1 MENWIL
7 GIISACIAA
16 GYFYKTAL
24 YKQKKT
30 VGDLWK
36 QNKYEMAVAGVF
48 FIGFLCRLLFIRTMP
63 AGLNQDEASIGYE
76 AYAVLKYGMDR
87 NGISV
92 PVHFIAWGSGQ
103 NALYAYLAMPFIA
116 IMGLNEFSLRLPM
129 ALIGCLAI
137 AAFYHLLKNITGKKE
152 TLLGTLIFAL
162 APWHIMKSRWAL
174 ESNLFPDLILFFVT
188 LFMIGLKKKNKKY
201 YYGAFA
207 ILALSTYSYG
217 TSYFFVP
224 VFLAAVLVYVVVTKK
239 ADWKEFIGPC
249 IMLAV
254 LVLPMMLFVM
264 INTFDMEQ
272 IKIGFI
278 TIPRLYVSRH
288 TEISSVFSADFLNNF
303 KGNMAHSLGILMK
316 GEDGLPWNSLSAYGI
331 CYQFSLLFFVIGIVE
346 SISKTEWLKSKYMMN
361 IWGITAFLMTGIV
374 DPNINRLNAAWIPM
388 IYFVAVGAMACVRH
402 SKVILGTV
410 VAAYLAGFLLFQN
423 EYRTDFQENIGVY
436 FFESFG
442 DAIKLADEKNTNIV
456 YVTNEVNQ
464 PYIFTLFYDKISPK
478 EYRETVTFASQYSA
492 FEQISSYG
500 KYCFYIPETI
510 DDPNAAY
517 IMSCEQASGLDP
529 NSYDITN
536 FKRYSVV
543 TLR

>member
-7 GIISACIAA
+7 GILSACIVA
-16 GYFYKTAL
+16 GYFYKTVL

-30 VGDLWK
+30 VGEIWQ
-36 QNKYEMAVAGVF
+36 QNRYEMAAAGIF
-48 FIGFLCRLLFIRTMP
+48 LIGFLCRLLFIRTMP

-76 AYAVLKYGMDR
+76 AYAVLKHGMDR
-87 NGISV
+87 NGISF

-116 IMGLNEFSLRLPM
+116 VLGLNEFSLRLPM
-129 ALIGCLAI
+129 AVIGCVAI
-137 AAFYHLLKNITGKKE
+137 VAFYHLLKNITGKKE
-152 TLLGTLIFAL
+152 TILGTMIFAL

-188 LFMIGLKKKNKKY
+188 LFVMGLKKNNKKY

-207 ILALSTYSYG
+207 ILALSTYAYG

-224 VFLAAVLVYVVVTKK
+224 VFLGAVLIYMIVTKK
-239 ADWKEFIGPC
+239 VDWKEFIGPC
-249 IMLAV
+249 IMLVV
-254 LVLPMMLFVM
+254 LVLPMMLFVL

-303 KGNMAHSLGILMK
+303 RENMKLSLDIVMK
-316 GEDGLPWNSLSAYGI
+316 GEDGLPWNSLSVYGI
-331 CYQFSLLFFVIGIVE
+331 CYNFSFVFLIIGIIQ
-346 SISKTEWLKSKYMMN
+346 SICKTDWLKSKYFMN
-361 IWGITAFLMTGIV
+361 IWGIAAFVMMGIV
-374 DPNINRLNAAWIPM
+374 DPNINRLNVTWIPM
-388 IYFVAVGAMACVRH
+388 IYFIAVGVMACVRH
-402 SKVILGTV
+402 SRVVLGTV
-410 VAAYLAGFLLFQN
+410 AAVYLAGFLLFQN
-423 EYRTDFQENIGVY
+423 EYRTDFQENIGGY
-436 FFESFG
+436 FFASFG
-442 DAIKLADEKNTNIV
+442 DAIKEANTKNKEVI

-464 PYIFTLFYDKISPK
+464 PYIFTLFYDKTSPR
-478 EYRETVTFASQYSA
+478 EYQETVAFFSQYSA

-510 DDPNAAY
+510 DQANAAY
-517 IMSCEQASGLDP
+517 IMPVGQAAVLDP
-529 NSYDITN
+529 DMYEVTN
-536 FKRYSVV
+536 LKYYSVV

>member
-7 GIISACIAA
+7 GILSACIVA

-30 VGDLWK
+30 VNELWQ
-36 QNKYEMAVAGVF
+36 QNRYELAVAGILFV
-48 FIGFLCRLLFIRTMP
+48 GFLCRLLFIRTMP

-103 NALYAYLAMPFIA
+103 NALYGYLAMPFIA
-116 IMGLNEFSLRLPM
+116 LLGLNEFSLRLPM
-129 ALIGCLAI
+129 AVIGCLAI
-137 AAFYHLLKNITGKKE
+137 VAFYHLLKNVTGKKE

-174 ESNLFPDLILFFVT
+174 ESNLFPDMIIFFVT
-188 LFMIGLKKKNKKY
+188 LFVIGLKKRDKKY

-207 ILALSTYSYG
+207 ILALSTYAYG

-224 VFLAAVLVYVVVTKK
+224 IFLAAILIYVVVTKK

-249 IMLAV
+249 IMLV
-254 LVLPMMLFVM
+254 ILVLPMMLFVM

-278 TIPRLYVSRH
+278 TIPKLYVSRH
-288 TEISSVFSADFLNNF
+288 TEISSIFSADFLHNF
-303 KGNMAHSLGILMK
+303 SENMKISLGIVMT
-316 GEDGLPWNSLSAYGI
+316 GEDGLPWNSLSMYGI
-331 CYQFSLLFFVIGIVE
+331 CYNFSFVFFIIGIVY
-346 SISKTEWLKSKYMMN
+346 SICKTDWLQSKYLMN
-361 IWGITAFLMTGIV
+361 IWGITAFLMMGVV
-374 DPNINRLNAAWIPM
+374 DPNINRLNITWIPM
-388 IYFVAVGAMACVRH
+388 IYFIAVGAMSCVRH
-402 SKVILGTV
+402 SKVIFGTV
-410 VAAYLAGFLLFQN
+410 AAIYLAGFLMFQN
-423 EYRTDFQENIGVY
+423 EYRTDFQENIGAY

-442 DAIKLADEKNTNIV
+442 DAIKTANEKNKDVI

-464 PYIFTLFYDKISPK
+464 PYIFTLFYDKTSPK
-478 EYRETVTFASQYSA
+478 EYRETVVFSSQYSA
-492 FEQISSYG
+492 FEQISAYG
-500 KYCFYIPETI
+500 KYYFYIPETM
-510 DDPNAAY
+510 DQPNAAY
-517 IMSCEQASGLDP
+517 IMSCEQASALDP
-529 NSYDITN
+529 NLYDITN
-536 FKRYSVV
+536 LKRYSVV